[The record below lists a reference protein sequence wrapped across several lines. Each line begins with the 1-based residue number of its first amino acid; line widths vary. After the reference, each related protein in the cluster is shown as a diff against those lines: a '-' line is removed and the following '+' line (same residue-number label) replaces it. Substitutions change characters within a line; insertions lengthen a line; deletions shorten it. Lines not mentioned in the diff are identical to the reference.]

1 MRKLFLV
8 IGLLTVM
15 YLPAPALWAADAVAK
30 RAEPTL
36 EQRVS
41 DLEAYFNNQ
50 PRLADSTNN
59 LSSKLASY
67 DEKSGAYSASP
78 GPGANAWQMTSAAL
92 VLFMTLPGLALF
104 YGGLVR
110 KKN

>member
-1 MRKLFLV
+1 MKKLILYLV
-8 IGLLTVM
+8 LIATSVSPLATARAAEAA
-15 YLPAPALWAADAVAK
+15 APPK

-41 DLEAYFNNQ
+41 DLEAYFNNG
-50 PRLADSTNN
+50 PRLADTTNN
-59 LSSKLASY
+59 VSSKLGSY
-67 DEKSGAYSASP
+67 DDKSNSYSSNP

-104 YGGLVR
+104 YGG
-110 KKN
+110 